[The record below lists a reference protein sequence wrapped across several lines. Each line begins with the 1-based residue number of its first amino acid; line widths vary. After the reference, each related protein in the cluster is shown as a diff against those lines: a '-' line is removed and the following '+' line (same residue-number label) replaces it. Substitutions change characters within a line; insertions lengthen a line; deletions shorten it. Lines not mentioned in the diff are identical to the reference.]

1 MGKNG
6 YADAMQMPSSTNGA
20 GSAAGNTRDADSF
33 SLGHVFAA
41 LVVFSFRLWYAV
53 AKRWREVACGCG
65 EFSLAAA
72 GLAREIHCLDL
83 DADRLLPGLKNCPNV
98 VFDQMDAA
106 AMTYPANCFDIV
118 VLYNA
123 LAHVELVL
131 DPLLEG
137 CLRVL
142 KPEGCMLLLSSFKMD
157 KAVMTEKLLPLLQ
170 KKHIAYRQYEKGA
183 FTCIETDKMLY
194 GG

>member
-1 MGKNG
+1 MTR
-6 YADAMQMPSSTNGA
+6 AEQM
-20 GSAAGNTRDADSF
+20 
-33 SLGHVFAA
+33 VK
-41 LVVFSFRLWYAV
+41 RLETHLKDKV
-53 AKRWREVACGCG
+53 MLEVACGCG

-72 GLAREIHCLDL
+72 GLTREIHCLDL

-157 KAVMTEKLLPLLQ
+157 KTVMTEKLLPLLQ

>member
-1 MGKNG
+1 MKRVEQAIAHIAENIRGK
-6 YADAMQMPSSTNGA
+6 DV
-20 GSAAGNTRDADSF
+20 
-33 SLGHVFAA
+33 L
-41 LVVFSFRLWYAV
+41 
-53 AKRWREVACGCG
+53 EVACGCG

-157 KAVMTEKLLPLLQ
+157 KTVMTEKLLPLLQ

>member
-1 MGKNG
+1 
-6 YADAMQMPSSTNGA
+6 
-20 GSAAGNTRDADSF
+20 
-33 SLGHVFAA
+33 
-41 LVVFSFRLWYAV
+41 
-53 AKRWREVACGCG
+53 
-65 EFSLAAA
+65 
-72 GLAREIHCLDL
+72 
-83 DADRLLPGLKNCPNV
+83 
-98 VFDQMDAA
+98 
-106 AMTYPANCFDIV
+106 MTYPANCFDIV

-131 DPLLEG
+131 DPLLEK

-170 KKHIAYRQYEKGA
+170 KKHIAYRQYEKDA